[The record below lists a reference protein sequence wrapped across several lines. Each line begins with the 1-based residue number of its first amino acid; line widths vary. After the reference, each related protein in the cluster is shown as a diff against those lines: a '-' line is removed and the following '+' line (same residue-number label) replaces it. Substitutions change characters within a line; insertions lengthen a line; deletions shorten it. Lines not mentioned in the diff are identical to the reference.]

1 MSAKAAGS
9 RKKRKPRD
17 PDFIYAEVAMQRAA
31 QKAREKAGRTGAGV
45 VVLKDGGIVEEC
57 PEIPAE

>member
-1 MSAKAAGS
+1 MSATAVDSSG
-9 RKKRKPRD
+9 KKKPRD
-17 PDFIYAEVAMQRAA
+17 PDFIHAEVAMQRAA

-45 VVLKDGGIVEEC
+45 VVLKDGGIVEER

>member
-1 MSAKAAGS
+1 
-9 RKKRKPRD
+9 
-17 PDFIYAEVAMQRAA
+17 MQRAA